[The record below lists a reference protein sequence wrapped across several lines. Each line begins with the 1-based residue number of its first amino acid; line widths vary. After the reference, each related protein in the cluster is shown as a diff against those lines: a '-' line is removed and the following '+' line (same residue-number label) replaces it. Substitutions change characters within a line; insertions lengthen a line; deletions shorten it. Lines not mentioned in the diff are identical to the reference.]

1 MLTLRIKNK
10 IKIKFKIM
18 KKLTMFIIFI
28 VLGTL
33 GLAAQDK
40 DQIKDQDRDR
50 DRIILVDGD
59 VLQIRDR
66 DQIRLKDKIT
76 LNDGTVVSPDGTYTT
91 RDKERFRLRDGSC
104 IDMEGIFYRNEY
116 QYQYKIKNENKG
128 LSDAQIQERTQNRY
142 HIMNIDGHVYQI
154 KNQAQNK
161 LKQQLKLNNRVVVN
175 PDGSYTN
182 REGKQM
188 HLRDGE
194 CLNLDGEM
202 FKNTYMH
209 RKMVAQKNMN
219 ANKTM
224 TQKKVQTKP
233 VTTPV
238 QKKNMKKGSGN

>member
-1 MLTLRIKNK
+1 
-10 IKIKFKIM
+10 M
-18 KKLTMFIIFI
+18 KKLAMFLIFI

-40 DQIKDQDRDR
+40 DR
-50 DRIILVDGD
+50 DRIIMVNGD

-76 LNDGTVVSPDGTYTT
+76 LNDGTVVNPDGTYIT
-91 RDKERFRLRDGSC
+91 RDKDRFRLRDGSC
-104 IDMEGIFYRNEY
+104 IDMDGILYRNEY
-116 QYQYKIKNENKG
+116 QYQYKIRNENKG
-128 LSDAQIQERTQNRY
+128 LSEAQIQERTQNRY
-142 HIMNIDGHVYQI
+142 HIMNIDGQLYQI

-182 REGKQM
+182 RDGQQV

-194 CLNLDGEM
+194 VLNMDGQI

-209 RKMVAQKNMN
+209 QKMMHQKNMN

-224 TQKKVQTKP
+224 THKKVQTK
-233 VTTPV
+233 VSIPV

>member
-1 MLTLRIKNK
+1 
-10 IKIKFKIM
+10 M
-18 KKLTMFIIFI
+18 KKLAMFLIFI

-40 DQIKDQDRDR
+40 DRE
-50 DRIILVDGD
+50 RIIMVNGE

-66 DQIRLKDKIT
+66 DQIRLQNKIT
-76 LNDGTVVSPDGTYTT
+76 LNDGTVVNPDGTYVT
-91 RDKERFRLRDGSC
+91 RNQEKFRLRDGSC
-104 IDMEGIFYRNEY
+104 IDMDGILYRNEY

-128 LSDAQIQERTQNRY
+128 LSEAQIQERTQNRY
-142 HIMNIDGHVYQI
+142 HIMNIDGQLYQI

-182 REGKQM
+182 RDGQQV

-194 CLNLDGEM
+194 VLNMDGQM

-209 RKMVAQKNMN
+209 RKMVAQKNKN
-219 ANKTM
+219 TNKTT
-224 TQKKVQTKP
+224 TQKKVQTKVSIP
-233 VTTPV
+233 M

>member
-1 MLTLRIKNK
+1 
-10 IKIKFKIM
+10 M
-18 KKLTMFIIFI
+18 KKLAMFLIFI

-40 DQIKDQDRDR
+40 DR
-50 DRIILVDGD
+50 DRIIMVNGD

-76 LNDGTVVSPDGTYTT
+76 LNDGTVVNPDGTYIT
-91 RDKERFRLRDGSC
+91 RDKDRFRLRDGSC
-104 IDMEGIFYRNEY
+104 IDMDGILYRNEY
-116 QYQYKIKNENKG
+116 QYQYKIRNENKG
-128 LSDAQIQERTQNRY
+128 LSEAQIQERTQNRY
-142 HIMNIDGHVYQI
+142 HIMNIDGQLYQI

-182 REGKQM
+182 RDGQQV

-194 CLNLDGEM
+194 VLNMDGQI

-209 RKMVAQKNMN
+209 RKMMDQKNVN
-219 ANKTM
+219 ANKKM
-224 TQKKVQTKP
+224 TQKKVKTK
-233 VTTPV
+233 VSIPV
-238 QKKNMKKGSGN
+238 QKKNMKKGSDN

>member
-1 MLTLRIKNK
+1 
-10 IKIKFKIM
+10 M
-18 KKLTMFIIFI
+18 KKLAMFLIFI

-40 DQIKDQDRDR
+40 DRE
-50 DRIILVDGD
+50 RIIMVNGE

-66 DQIRLKDKIT
+66 DQIRLQNKIT
-76 LNDGTVVSPDGTYTT
+76 LNDGTVVNPDGTYVT
-91 RDKERFRLRDGSC
+91 RNQEKFRLRDGSC
-104 IDMEGIFYRNEY
+104 IDMDGILYRNEY

-128 LSDAQIQERTQNRY
+128 LSEAQIQERTQNRY
-142 HIMNIDGHVYQI
+142 HIMNIDGQLYQI

-182 REGKQM
+182 RDGQQV

-194 CLNLDGEM
+194 VLNMDGQM

-219 ANKTM
+219 TNKTT
-224 TQKKVQTKP
+224 TQKKVQTKVSIP
-233 VTTPV
+233 M

>member
-1 MLTLRIKNK
+1 
-10 IKIKFKIM
+10 M
-18 KKLTMFIIFI
+18 KKLAMFLIFI

-40 DQIKDQDRDR
+40 DRE
-50 DRIILVDGD
+50 RIIMVNGE

-66 DQIRLKDKIT
+66 DQIRLQNKIT
-76 LNDGTVVSPDGTYTT
+76 LNDGTVVNPDGTYVT
-91 RDKERFRLRDGSC
+91 RNQEKFRLRDGSC
-104 IDMEGIFYRNEY
+104 IDMDGILYRNEY

-128 LSDAQIQERTQNRY
+128 LSEAQIQERTQNRY
-142 HIMNIDGHVYQI
+142 HIINIDGQLYQI

-182 REGKQM
+182 RDGQQV

-194 CLNLDGEM
+194 VLNMDGQM

-209 RKMVAQKNMN
+209 RKMVAQKNKN
-219 ANKTM
+219 TNKTT
-224 TQKKVQTKP
+224 TQKKVQTKVSIP
-233 VTTPV
+233 M